1 MTSTGCNKLYM
12 CKLIF
17 LTTKK
22 KGYFIYFKAELVS
35 QHTLFAMLWKEYA
48 LSDSRYLT
56 GDLFTLCIET
66 ITVVCS
72 LSLLFPPLA

>member
-1 MTSTGCNKLYM
+1 MPSV
-12 CKLIF
+12 F
-17 LTTKK
+17 ETKFF
-22 KGYFIYFKAELVS
+22 KGYFIYFKGRLVS

-66 ITVVCS
+66 ITVVRIFS
-72 LSLLFPPLA
+72 HSIFITSAH